1 MATGINVPL
10 EVAAA
15 LSAGSLGLGAGIAV
29 WAGKWR
35 NRRMAP
41 ATADAEADPL
51 GPLFRPATLSRLI
64 NRAERRQPRGGRAVL
79 HGHIGGLAAL
89 EAQWDAPTRAAVRA
103 QIAAVMRAS
112 LRRHDRIAL
121 GDGTFGEGFTILR
134 ARCRRAGGGA
144 DRAAAGAGAVAAA
157 PAPDRPARSA
167 CRQLR
172 GRRRTIGRGCRADR
186 PARPARAGSRARA
199 GLIRGHHRQQPRPS
213 PSAFPPPRPRRDPE
227 VA

>member
-41 ATADAEADPL
+41 AKADAEADPL
-51 GPLFRPATLSRLI
+51 GPLFRPTTLSRLI

-89 EAQWDAPTRAAVRA
+89 EAQWDAPTHAAVRA

-112 LRRHDRIAL
+112 LRRDDRIAL
-121 GDGTFGEGFTILR
+121 GDGTFGEGFTIFVP
-134 ARCRRAGGGA
+134 GA
-144 DRAAAGAGAVAAA
+144 DKQAGVRIAQRLGLVLSRLRLPRIGRHGQLAASFGVAAA
-157 PAPDRPARSA
+157 PSDEDAVLIAR
-167 CRQLR
+167 
-172 GRRRTIGRGCRADR
+172 
-186 PARPARAGSRARA
+186 RARRA
-199 GLIRGHHRQQPRPS
+199 LEAARVRGSSEVITASSLAEPIGLPT
-213 PSAFPPPRPRRDPE
+213 PSARRDPE

>member
-1 MATGINVPL
+1 MATGINVPF

-51 GPLFRPATLSRLI
+51 GALFRPATLSRRI
-64 NRAERRQPRGGRAVL
+64 NRVERRQPRSGRAVL

-121 GDGTFGEGFTILR
+121 GDGMIGEGFTILVP
-134 ARCRRAGGGA
+134 GA
-144 DRAAAGAGAVAAA
+144 DEQAGVRIARRLGLVLSQLRLPGIGRRGQLAASFGVAAA
-157 PAPDRPARSA
+157 PSDEDAVLIAR
-167 CRQLR
+167 
-172 GRRRTIGRGCRADR
+172 
-186 PARPARAGSRARA
+186 RARRA
-199 GLIRGHHRQQPRPS
+199 LAAARMRGSSEVITASSSAEPISLPA
-213 PSAFPPPRPRRDPE
+213 PSAGRDPE